1 MTTAVAEKP
10 NTKEV
15 PASACTFRCGEFE
28 FAEAAA
34 DAKTFPFSMKA
45 RSAGIINHW
54 YWGRIVHDMS
64 GMTLRKP
71 TCPIDYDHCSWYLIG
86 VGQKFKADN
95 SGLQVD
101 GQLVALKADPE
112 DKAYEVAM
120 KAKMGVPYEA
130 SIDWR
135 GQGIVIEELGEGA
148 TAQVNGETVTGPLTI
163 VRKWP
168 LRSVAVT
175 PYGQD
180 SDTRTEFSDKPG
192 SGKSDDEKISVCLFS
207 ASSGE
212 SPVKTETSPAAGSP
226 PSQQH
231 SETATSPSVSL
242 DTIKKFGEAFGDKA
256 TGYLS
261 AGLSFE
267 QAQLQ
272 FSQDR
277 LKALE
282 EENKQLKEAA
292 AGKTDKQHSAEQAA
306 KLLGENKPADVA
318 GGGGSKKKFSELFRL
333 PNKNVG

>member
-1 MTTAVAEKP
+1 MTCAEP
-10 NTKEV
+10 QPQTKEV
-15 PASACTFRCGEFE
+15 PANACTFRCGEFE

-45 RSAGIINHW
+45 RSGGIINHW

-101 GQLVALKADPE
+101 GQLVALKADSD

-120 KAKMGVPYEA
+120 KAKLGVPYEA

-148 TAQVNGETVTGPLTI
+148 TAQVNGETVSGPLTI

-180 SDTRTEFSDKPG
+180 SDTRTEFSDK
-192 SGKSDDEKISVCLFS
+192 SGKPTDEDKKVTVCLFS
-207 ASSGE
+207 ATGDANVIPATS
-212 SPVKTETSPAAGSP
+212 TSPAAS
-226 PSQQH
+226 SQQH
-231 SETATSPSVSL
+231 SETPAPSGISL
-242 DTIKKFGEAFGDKA
+242 ETIKQFNEAFGTKA
-256 TGYLS
+256 GEYLA
-261 AGLSFE
+261 AG
-267 QAQLQ
+267 LQ
-272 FSQDR
+272 FSDAK
-277 LKALE
+277 LKFADE
-282 EENKQLKEAA
+282 RIAAVEAENKLLKEAA
-292 AGKTDKQHSAEQAA
+292 EKSAGSNHAATEAA
-306 KLLGENKPADVA
+306 KLLGEQKPVEA
-318 GGGGSKKKFSELFRL
+318 GKGLDASGKKTFSDLFRV
-333 PNKNVG
+333 PKNQG